1 MGTPPWCL
9 AVGGTARCPGFRDRL
24 AAELRA
30 LVPDDYEVGGAVW
43 CRAVWCRAVMLA
55 QGGVVQGGVAQD
67 VW

>member
-43 CRAVWCRAVMLA
+43 CRAVMLA
-55 QGGVVQGGVAQD
+55 QGGVAQD